1 MMFQPILSPLH
12 LPQPAPP
19 PTSFLYWADLD
30 AIYAENSRVLVTQSS
45 EGEEETVLGSRI
57 AQSLVPKDSL
67 LV

>member
-1 MMFQPILSPLH
+1 MMFQPILSLLH

-19 PTSFLYWADLD
+19 TSFIYWADLD
-30 AIYAENSRVLVTQSS
+30 AICAENSRVLVTQSS
-45 EGEEETVLGSRI
+45 EGEEGTVLGSRI